1 MTIKDNNMVTLVGR
15 GGHSRKVMRRR
26 VEHLIRNELANWSN
40 SDRSLAHTD
49 RDLTIQEAFRLA
61 GACR

>member
-1 MTIKDNNMVTLVGR
+1 MTSADKALVTLVGR

-40 SDRSLAHTD
+40 SERSLAHTD
-49 RDLTIQEAFRLA
+49 RDLTIAEAFRLA
-61 GACR
+61 GVCR